1 VMVLSKVLVSTTP
14 IGTSIHLLLNI
25 TSSTQRRNRDMR
37 CSCLIVWVRVIL
49 SPLDTKVL
57 TVDPNVAGTGKSSHP
72 DGTQEV
78 QAGVQVEIAHQ
89 LVQKIRSGSTGLNFG
104 KLVGLGHSFGR
115 LVGSSLLCG
124 SKQAFSTSQCY

>member
-1 VMVLSKVLVSTTP
+1 MILSVVLASTIP
-14 IGTSIHLLLNI
+14 IGTSILLLLNI
-25 TSSTQRRNRDMR
+25 TSSTQRRNRGTR

-49 SPLDTKVL
+49 SLLDTKVL
-57 TVDPNVAGTGKSSHP
+57 TVDSNVAGTGKSSHP

-89 LVQKIRSGSTGLNFG
+89 LVQKIRSGSTGLKFG

-115 LVGSSLLCG
+115 LVGSH
-124 SKQAFSTSQCY
+124 